1 MKETKF
7 KQTEVGMIP
16 RDWGILKLNDLCYL
30 ITKQTGF
37 DYSAAIK
44 PSLVRNS
51 SNSTLPFI
59 QNKDFEGTKIN
70 FETDFYIP
78 KFVAINYPKIL
89 LNEPVLL
96 ISISGRIGNVAY
108 FSHQKD
114 AFIGGAVG
122 VARFN
127 DKRLIEWTNLYLLS
141 TGGQSQIFANEKSG
155 AQHNLTIADVRNL
168 KIAFPPTIKEQ
179 QRIAN
184 ALSDVDTLI
193 ANLEKLIAKK
203 KNIKKGAMQQLLT
216 GKKRLP
222 GFGSDERTGSRPT
235 DERRKECHSER
246 SAKREV
252 EESSGYKMTELGLIP
267 SDWLQM
273 KLRDLCY
280 LITKQTGFDYSATI
294 KPSLVTEESKETLPF
309 IQNKDFEGTSINFA
323 TDFFIPK
330 NIAAN
335 FPKIL
340 LNEPVLL
347 ISISGKIG
355 NVAYFSHERDAFI
368 GGAVGVA
375 RFNEKKY
382 IKWTNLFLQS
392 EYGQKQIFAN
402 EKSGAQHNLTIEDVR
417 NLNVYMPSSCE
428 EQTAIA
434 NVLSDMDAE
443 ISALETKL
451 AKYRT
456 LKTGMM
462 QQLLTGKIRL
472 VK

>member
-1 MKETKF
+1 
-7 KQTEVGMIP
+7 MIP
-16 RDWGILKLNDLCYL
+16 SDWEVCPLNFFADILNGDR
-30 ITKQTGF
+30 G
-37 DYSAAIK
+37 
-44 PSLVRNS
+44 V
-51 SNSTLPFI
+51 
-59 QNKDFEGTKIN
+59 
-70 FETDFYIP
+70 
-78 KFVAINYPKIL
+78 NYPKDSDFCDAGIPFINAGHLKKCQIDFSCMDYITYEHYKKLGGVKIKKNDIL
-89 LNEPVLL
+89 FCLRGSLGKYAYVNFDDAAPASSLCVLRSKKIDPKYL
-96 ISISGRIGNVAY
+96 FQLLGFEYIKTQIIDANSGSSQPNLSAKDVGN
-108 FSHQKD
+108 
-114 AFIGGAVG
+114 
-122 VARFN
+122 FN
-127 DKRLIEWTNLYLLS
+127 VI
-141 TGGQSQIFANEKSG
+141 
-155 AQHNLTIADVRNL
+155 
-168 KIAFPPTIKEQ
+168 FPPTIEEQ

-193 ANLEKLIAKK
+193 VNLEKLIAKK
-203 KNIKKGAMQQLLT
+203 KNIKQGAMQQLLT
-216 GKKRLP
+216 GHKRLP
-222 GFGSDERTGSRPT
+222 GFAP
-235 DERRKECHSER
+235 DERRKGCHSER

-472 VK
+472 IK